1 MLVGTLGN
9 DEIRK
14 VSVVGAHCVEAY
26 TLERLGR
33 WACLPIVVS
42 GILRVSGSV
51 HLSRVYDYAV
61 CPSLYQGTP
70 FEVCCLEGL
79 RLQTDAVEWMYQL
92 DDDSSNDPYR
102 DWNSLCEAVSRR
114 RWETAAGLLLDG
126 DFVKVKEHHSEV
138 FAKYERAVR
147 EKKSPDILYVG
158 ITVQQADAQV
168 EKA

>member
-33 WACLPIVVS
+33 WASLPIVVS
-42 GILRVSGSV
+42 GTLRATVSES
-51 HLSRVYDYAV
+51 LTRVYDYAE
-61 CPSLYQGTP
+61 CPSLYHGAP

-102 DWNSLCEAVSRR
+102 DWNLLCGAVSRQ
-114 RWETAAGLLLDG
+114 RWDVCSTCCGASMEGQQQVAEGL
-126 DFVKVKEHHSEV
+126 VKGGNFDQVKEIQGDVH
-138 FAKYERAVR
+138 
-147 EKKSPDILYVG
+147 
-158 ITVQQADAQV
+158 T
-168 EKA
+168 